1 MFGGE
6 CSACKVLGGATEG
19 TGGSLS
25 WQLVTGYRFLKDCHG
40 TEKADR
46 SLCLAQGLSTEDSDR
61 EEGSSVVEREVNS
74 SS

>member
-1 MFGGE
+1 M
-6 CSACKVLGGATEG
+6 GGATEG

-40 TEKADR
+40 AEKADR
-46 SLCLAQGLSTEDSDR
+46 SLCAAQGLSTEDSDR
-61 EEGSSVVEREVNS
+61 EKDSSVVETEVNS